1 MPQQSTIAEEK
12 LTAQDIYQL
21 TQEAL
26 QETFDLDMSQ
36 SQYDAQTIWDVLV
49 TAAVERL
56 TIDSASQLLEDAPS
70 ANTVRN
76 SLKQILSDE
85 GLVELEQRVNQLL
98 VARLPPKLLKKCVVC
113 AVDYTDIPYHGQHE
127 VNDDRVR
134 RGRAKSGTTHFHSFG
149 TLTVLHRHKR
159 YTVALTLFRKS
170 DKAHQGLERLLERG
184 KVLGLRIK
192 RLYLD
197 RGFDSNG
204 VVALLNGQAFPS
216 IIALSIR
223 GKTGGTRALCVG
235 RKSYQTTYT
244 RKSRVYDDEVFDVW
258 VVCKYSK
265 GRYRRNRIGYFA
277 YIVIGDL
284 KMSPQQIYE
293 EYRKRFGIEATYR
306 LMNTVR
312 ARTSS
317 RSVAL
322 RLFFI
327 ALALLLLNLW
337 AYIKWRFLY
346 KRQQGPRQVVHHLL
360 PLARWRLWLWE
371 MVKQRL
377 GFSLEISLD
386 NL

>member
-1 MPQQSTIAEEK
+1 MPQQATIAEAK
-12 LTAQDIYQL
+12 LTAQDVYEL

-26 QETFDLDMSQ
+26 QETFDLDMSH

-85 GLVELEQRVNQLL
+85 GLVELERQVNELL
-98 VARLPPKLLKKCVVC
+98 VARLPPKLLKKRLTS
-113 AVDYTDIPYHGQHE
+113 AADYTDIPYHGQHE
-127 VNDDRVR
+127 VDDDRVR
-134 RGRAKSGTTHFHSFG
+134 RGRARSGTTHFHSFG

-170 DKAHQGLERLLERG
+170 DKAHHGLKRLLERG
-184 KVLGLRIK
+184 KRLGLRIK

-197 RGFDSNG
+197 RGFDSNA
-204 VVALLNGQAFPS
+204 VVALLKGQAFPS

-223 GKTGGTRALCVG
+223 GKKGGTRALCVG
-235 RKSYQTTYT
+235 RKSYQTTYD
-244 RKSRVYDDEVFDVW
+244 RKSRIYEDEIFPVW
-258 VVCKYSK
+258 IVCKYSK
-265 GRYRRNRIGYFA
+265 GRYRRNCIGYFA

-346 KRQQGPRQVVHHLL
+346 KRQRGPRQVVHHLL

-377 GFSLEISLD
+377 RFSLEISLAG
-386 NL
+386 L

>member
-1 MPQQSTIAEEK
+1 MPQQTTIAEDK
-12 LTAQDIYQL
+12 LSAQDIYQL

-70 ANTVRN
+70 AKTVRN
-76 SLKQILSDE
+76 AIKSILSDE
-85 GLVELEQRVNQLL
+85 GLVELEQRVNELL
-98 VARLPPKLLKKCVVC
+98 VARLPAKLLKKRLAC
-113 AVDYTDIPYHGQHE
+113 AADYTDIPYHGQHE
-127 VNDDRVR
+127 VDDDRVR

-170 DKAHQGLERLLERG
+170 DKAHDGLNRLLERG
-184 KVLGLRIK
+184 KRLGLRIK

-204 VVALLNGQAFPS
+204 VVALLKKQSFPS

-223 GKTGGTRALCVG
+223 GKTGGTRALCTG
-235 RKSYQTTYT
+235 RKSYQTTYA
-244 RKSRVYDDEVFDVW
+244 RKSRVYDDEVFNVW

-277 YIVIGDL
+277 YIVIGNL

-337 AYIKWRFLY
+337 AYVKWHFLH

-377 GFSLEISLD
+377 GFSLEISLT